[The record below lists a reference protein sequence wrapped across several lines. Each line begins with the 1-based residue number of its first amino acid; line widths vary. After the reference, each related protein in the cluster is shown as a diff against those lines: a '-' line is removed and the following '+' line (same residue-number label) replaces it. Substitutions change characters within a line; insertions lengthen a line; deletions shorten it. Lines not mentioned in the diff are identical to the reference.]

1 MTRLTIAAAVI
12 SERSKGLVERINKGI
27 LVEPPRVIGW

>member
-12 SERSKGLVERINKGI
+12 SESSKGLVKRINKGI
-27 LVEPPRVIGW
+27 LIESLRVVGW